1 MELSDVSQLSA
12 TARSAIYEADDGKVW
27 AQIVKTCTDLVD
39 SLSLSLLETSHDDI
53 KRRTCSA
60 LS

>member
-1 MELSDVSQLSA
+1 MSQLSA